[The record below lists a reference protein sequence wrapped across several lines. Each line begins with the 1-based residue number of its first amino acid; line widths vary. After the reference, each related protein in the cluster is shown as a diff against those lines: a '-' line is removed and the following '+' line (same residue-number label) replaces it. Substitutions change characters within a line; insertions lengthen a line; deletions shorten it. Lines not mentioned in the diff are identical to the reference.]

1 VRALCWHAPGFTA
14 APCGLLR
21 VHRIRVHHL
30 GERLPRGWVFAWAAA
45 GPLRVAPVIGGAGGQ
60 W

>member
-1 VRALCWHAPGFTA
+1 MCRALPQPHAG
-14 APCGLLR
+14 CLR
-21 VHRIRVHHL
+21 VHGIRVHHL
-30 GERLPRGWVFAWAAA
+30 GERLPHGWVFASAA